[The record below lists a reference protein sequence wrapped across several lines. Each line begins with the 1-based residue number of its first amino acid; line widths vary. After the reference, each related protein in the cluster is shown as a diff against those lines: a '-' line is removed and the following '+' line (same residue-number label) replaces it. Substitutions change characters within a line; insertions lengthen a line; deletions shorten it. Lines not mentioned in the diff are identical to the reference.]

1 MATRDD
7 HADRDLAA
15 PSAALPHE
23 TRSVVLPPIR
33 VSPSERRAY
42 EAAAERDGV
51 GLSEWIRSI
60 AANAASRNPQVERR
74 PSGPDVH
81 ARPAGADRRRDASTS
96 EPVRLSAE

>member
-1 MATRDD
+1 MPRPRKTPTAAT
-7 HADRDLAA
+7 AA
-15 PSAALPHE
+15 PAVAQPHE

-33 VSPSERRAY
+33 VTPTERRAY

-81 ARPAGADRRRDASTS
+81 VPPFEPS
-96 EPVRLSAE
+96 EPVRLSAEASARLT